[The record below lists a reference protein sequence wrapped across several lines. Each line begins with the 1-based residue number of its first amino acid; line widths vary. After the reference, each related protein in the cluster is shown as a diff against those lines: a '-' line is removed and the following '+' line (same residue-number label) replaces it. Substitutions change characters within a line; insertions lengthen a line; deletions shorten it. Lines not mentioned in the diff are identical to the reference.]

1 MNKHYTSNS
10 TGRGF
15 ILLLIGAFFLLK
27 NLNLDIPFWVL
38 SWQMIVIGIGLI
50 IWLASSFK
58 NNGGLIMM
66 LVGGVFLMKDIF
78 SWPYDVSRFI
88 WPAAMIAGGIYFIFR
103 RRTPWDEKKEKM
115 EKMEKYHAFSYSST
129 SDDVLNIS
137 AIFSG
142 VNKIVVSKDFKGGE
156 MNAIFGGTDINL
168 TQADFNGTIEI
179 EVNCIFGGAEM
190 VVPANWDVKINMS
203 TIFGGVEDKRPVE
216 LMTSQ
221 PEKTLIIKGA
231 CIFGG
236 LEIKSYK

>member
-1 MNKHYTSNS
+1 MSKHYTSNS
-10 TGRGF
+10 AGRGF
-15 ILLLIGAFFLLK
+15 ILLLIGAFFLLR
-27 NLNLDIPFWVL
+27 NMDLDIPFWIV

-50 IWLASSFK
+50 IWIASSFK
-58 NNGGLIMM
+58 NNGGLIMI
-66 LVGGVFLMKDIF
+66 LVGGIFLMKDIF
-78 SWPYDVSRFI
+78 AWSYDISRFI

-103 RRTPWDEKKEKM
+103 KETPWSEKKQKI
-115 EKMEKYHAFSYSST
+115 EKYHAFGYSTT
-129 SDDVLNIS
+129 SDDFLNIS

-142 VNKIVVSKDFKGGE
+142 VNKIVVSKEFKGGE

-190 VVPANWDVKINMS
+190 VVPANWDVKINMN
-203 TIFGGVEDKRPVE
+203 TIFGGVEDKRPIE
-216 LMTSQ
+216 LMSNN
-221 PEKTLIIKGA
+221 PEKTLIIKGS